1 MNNLVSV
8 AWLSD
13 HLEDEKLI
21 LLDCRLAKPKSVVGD
36 ESLNGTFIP
45 GARSFD
51 LNGKF
56 SDINTNLP
64 HMMPDEEHFN
74 QAAKK
79 LGISNDS
86 KIVVYDQ
93 FGIYSSPRVWWMF
106 KAMGHRNIAVLD
118 GGLPAWISA
127 SKSTIPE
134 LNQKIKEGNFKA
146 QLQKEWLA
154 DASEVLERST
164 DSSHMIIDAR
174 SAGRFHGTE
183 PEPREGLKGGHIPGS
198 KNLPFQ
204 EVLQHGKFKSKEDLE
219 RIFEQL
225 GVENETLT
233 CTCGSG
239 VTASIILL
247 AAALAGYEA
256 LSLYDGSWS
265 EWGQLDNYP
274 VKN

>member
-13 HLEDEKLI
+13 HIEDSDLI
-21 LLDCRLAKPKSVVGD
+21 ILDSRLAKPKSMEGD
-36 ESLNGTFIP
+36 DSLNETFIP

-51 LNGKF
+51 LNGEF
-56 SDINTNLP
+56 SDLNTDLP
-64 HMMPDEEHFN
+64 HMMPDEEHFS
-74 QAAKK
+74 QSARK
-79 LGISNDS
+79 LGISDDS
-86 KIVVYDQ
+86 KIIVYDQ

-106 KAMGHRNIAVLD
+106 KAMGHNNIAVLD
-118 GGLPAWISA
+118 GGLPAWLAS
-127 SKSTIPE
+127 SKSTIHE
-134 LNQKIKEGNFKA
+134 LNPIIRKGNFNA
-146 QLQKEWLA
+146 ELQKEWLVN
-154 DASEVLERST
+154 ASEVLERST

-174 SAGRFHGTE
+174 STGRFYGTA
-183 PEPREGLKGGHIPGS
+183 PEPRVGLKGGHIPGS
-198 KNLPFQ
+198 KNLPFS
-204 EVLQHGKFKSKEDLE
+204 EVLYNGKFQDKENLE
-219 RIFEQL
+219 KKFREL
-225 GVENETLT
+225 GVKEETLT

-247 AAALAGYEA
+247 AAAIAGYEK